1 MRNNE
6 TLILLDLENNKD
18 LDYKHV
24 RAIQD
29 MLRKNKK
36 EIYDRDRLNEWK
48 ERKRMLKE
56 EEDMD
61 IYNVKEDYEK
71 NQEIFDT
78 RYQAKLM
85 KLQADMNE
93 KVVLIDLFD

>member
-6 TLILLDLENNKD
+6 TLILLDIENNKD

-24 RAIQD
+24 RIIQD
-29 MLRKNKK
+29 ILRKNKK
-36 EIYDRDRLNEWK
+36 DIYDRDRLNEWK
-48 ERKRMLKE
+48 ERKRMYKE

-61 IYNVKEDYEK
+61 IYNVKEDYEL

-85 KLQADMNE
+85 RLQADLSE
-93 KVVLIDLFD
+93 RVRD